1 MEGPPISVTGHDMT
15 PEKRSS
21 AKIVPPGS
29 DGIWT
34 FVFIDMIVFSVFF
47 VVYLSE
53 RLRLPEVFAASQVHL
68 NPTFGLVN
76 TLILLTSSLFM
87 AEAVAATRMGKTG
100 LVKRRLVLTLAC
112 GAGFAASKLTEYVG
126 KFSDGITPVTNS
138 FYSFYFLL
146 TMIHFLHVL
155 AGMVFIAHCLAR
167 AGAENG
173 QPVYLTKI
181 ENTGLF
187 WHFVDLLWLF
197 LFPLLYLAGL
207 R

>member
-1 MEGPPISVTGHDMT
+1 MNSDRPSSSV
-15 PEKRSS
+15 PN
-21 AKIVPPGS
+21 PPGT
-29 DGIWT
+29 DGLWT
-34 FVFIDMIVFSVFF
+34 FVFIDMIVFSLFF
-47 VVYLSE
+47 IVYLSE
-53 RLRLPEVFAASQVHL
+53 RLRLPGVFAASQAHL
-68 NPTFGLVN
+68 DPNFGLVN
-76 TLILLTSSLFM
+76 ALVLLTSSLFM
-87 AEAVAATRMGKTG
+87 AEAVAATRMGKSV

-112 GAGFAASKLTEYVG
+112 GAAFAVSKLAEYAG
-126 KFSDGITPVTNS
+126 KFAGGITPVTNS

-167 AGAENG
+167 AGAETG
-173 QPVYLTKI
+173 QPAYLAKL

-207 R
+207 P